1 MRERPSSPDDLVLDI
16 ADLNA
21 AGDGVARTAGMTV
34 SVPFTIPGERVRVRL
49 DRLRRAGSLRAT
61 LVEVL
66 RPSPHRVAPPCRHF
80 GPDASPGLGPC
91 GGCAWQHIAYP
102 EQLRLKT
109 ETVARLVRAAIGPIP
124 VAPMMAATPAGDP
137 WGYRHKVHFVFGDG
151 RRNDIVMGHYARG
164 SRRIIPVEECP
175 VHDPRGNA
183 AAFTFRDAYQRAGVS
198 GRTLRGLAI
207 RVGHHTGE
215 LMATVVVISEDDKR
229 LRTATRRAVERESP
243 TALHLNLHPKPDA
256 FIFGRETR
264 RLSGTERIREKI
276 GGVSYLVSPTAFF
289 QTNVAAAER
298 LVELTLAAIPGGARV
313 LDLYAGAGL
322 FALALARA
330 GHKVVAVEEN
340 RDAVADGEASLRVN
354 RLDARAC
361 RFIARSAETAIRD
374 LTRRGER
381 FDALVLDPPRDG
393 CAPEVLDEAFSHLQP
408 QTAVYISC
416 NPAALGP
423 DLRRIV
429 HHGYQVQSVQPVDM
443 FPHTPHIETVV
454 TLKARRGKSTST
466 APATAP

>member
-1 MRERPSSPDDLVLDI
+1 MPAREPSSPADVDLDI
-16 ADLNA
+16 TELNA
-21 AGDGVARTAGMTV
+21 AGDGVTRRGGVTV
-34 SVPFTIPGERVRVRL
+34 VVPFTLPGERVRVRFN
-49 DRLRRAGSLRAT
+49 RSRRAGSQQAT

-91 GGCAWQHIAYP
+91 GGCTWQHIAYP
-102 EQLRLKT
+102 EQLRLKA
-109 ETVARLVRAAIGPIP
+109 ETITRLVRAAVGPTP
-124 VAPMMAATPAGDP
+124 VAPMIAATPVGDP

-151 RRNDIVMGHYARG
+151 RRGDIVMGHYARG
-164 SRRIIPVEECP
+164 SRRIIPVEECA

-183 AAFTFRDAYQRAGVS
+183 SAFAFRDAYQRAGVS

-215 LMATVVVISEDDKR
+215 LMATIVVISEGDKR
-229 LRTATRRAVERESP
+229 LRTATRRAVEREPP

-256 FIFGRETR
+256 FIFGGETR
-264 RLSGTERIREKI
+264 RLSGTERMREEI

-289 QTNVAAAER
+289 QSNVAAAEQ
-298 LVELTLAAIPGGARV
+298 LVALTLAAIPDGARV

-322 FALALARA
+322 FALPLARA
-330 GHKVVAVEEN
+330 GHEVVAVEEN
-340 RDAVADGEASLRVN
+340 HEAVADGEASLRIN
-354 RLDARAC
+354 RLDARRC
-361 RFIARSAETAIRD
+361 RFIARRAETAIRD

-381 FDALVLDPPRDG
+381 FDAVVLDPPREG
-393 CAPEVLDEAFSHLQP
+393 CAPEVLDAVFGDLQP

-429 HHGYQVQSVQPVDM
+429 SHGYEVRSVQPVDM
-443 FPHTPHIETVV
+443 FPHTAHIETVV
-454 TLKARRGKSTST
+454 VLESSK
-466 APATAP
+466 